1 MKYPKPIIFPR
12 RVFFLLG
19 LGYFFTF
26 FLLIAVVLLVRQ
38 IDKRHALEGAT
49 NMKKKTENK

>member
-1 MKYPKPIIFPR
+1 MKYQKPIIFPR
-12 RVFFLLG
+12 SLFFRLG

-38 IDKRHALEGAT
+38 IDKRHALEGMT
-49 NMKKKTENK
+49 PMKKK